1 MYLTVENT
9 VQDYEKMYIYLK
21 FMKVIGNAACSFF
34 NPLCS
39 TVPLK
44 QIISVQCLSWYT
56 LVIGRSATSIEAEGI
71 QRLHANTS
79 QFFFSS
85 FFHLNYIV
93 HFSYYSEST

>member
-21 FMKVIGNAACSFF
+21 FMKVIGNAACFF
-34 NPLCS
+34 SLHPLRS
-39 TVPLK
+39 TVAFK

-56 LVIGRSATSIEAEGI
+56 LVIGRSATFIEAEGI

-79 QFFFSS
+79 QS
-85 FFHLNYIV
+85 FFLVFPFKLYCS
-93 HFSYYSEST
+93 FFLLL